1 MEERYTTANKAKKE
15 GIRRAGRCLVLLFLA
30 VLGPACK
37 GETAPAAEAEE
48 PAPSEPATAWTFDR
62 LYREER
68 EGPLRRIRPA
78 ADLRAAFLEVGA
90 PEVPPYWTLSIYYRS
105 SGDAKPGTLTW
116 RGSAADLPSGTDTN
130 SSADASEVFDF
141 YPKNFPDRPLVFRSL
156 RWGTLPEEIT
166 IEAEGVEILTVRVD
180 VSLKDDPLVPVN
192 ADLGTMMYYPRSRWR
207 NPGYEL
213 FTFNLYP
220 DILYLISE
228 SFTVQ
233 SRFLKRLAFFTE
245 KPGFAGTLAKDEAI
259 ADLRD
264 WFAHD
269 YRARDLARFFQLARE
284 ESFPLNP
291 SELFLRDILVARG
304 IILDDNGRYVEG
316 RGALIA
322 LSVESRNRLPVYYVH
337 ETVHG
342 LQFTMPEVR
351 NLCNEFF
358 DSLSSPEQDFIRT
371 ALVYREY
378 NVLEDRDLL
387 AAEAT
392 AYLLQQRP
400 GETDRYFRE
409 YIRPWYVLYQER
421 RLRNTEAPETS
432 GSDTGGAYTD
442 TVLGY
447 LAANPGI
454 FGRRGAALEERF
466 QALTGLRAETFYD
479 LLPKDRGL

>member
-1 MEERYTTANKAKKE
+1 MEKRKERYGTI
-15 GIRRAGRCLVLLFLA
+15 IRHAGRCLVLLFLA

-37 GETAPAAEAEE
+37 GETAPPAVEPVPAE
-48 PAPSEPATAWTFDR
+48 PVTAWTFDR
-62 LYREER
+62 LYGGER
-68 EGPLRRIRPA
+68 EGPLWRIRPVPA
-78 ADLRAAFLEVGA
+78 ADLRAAFLEAGA
-90 PEVPPYWTLSIYYRS
+90 PEVPPKWVLSIHYRAPA
-105 SGDAKPGTLTW
+105 DAKPGILTW
-116 RGSAADLPSGTDTN
+116 RGSAADVPSGTDTN
-130 SSADASEVFDF
+130 AAAGAPELFDF
-141 YPKNFPDRPLVFRSL
+141 YPKNFSGRPLVFQSL
-156 RWGTLPEEIT
+156 RWGALPEEIT
-166 IEAEGVEILTVRVD
+166 IEAEGVEILAVRVD

-207 NPGYEL
+207 NAEYEL

-304 IILDDNGRYVEG
+304 IILDDNGRYAEG

-342 LQFTMPEVR
+342 LQFTMPEVQ

-378 NVLEDRDLL
+378 NVLEDRGLL

-421 RLRNTEAPETS
+421 RLRNAGETAE
-432 GSDTGGAYTD
+432 GSYTD
-442 TVLGY
+442 AVLGY

-479 LLPKDRGL
+479 LLPKDRSL

>member
-1 MEERYTTANKAKKE
+1 MKEGYVTANINKVKK
-15 GIRRAGRCLVLLFLA
+15 GQVGRSLPPLLLLLA
-30 VLGPACK
+30 VLGLSCK
-37 GETAPAAEAEE
+37 GETPAPPPE
-48 PAPSEPATAWTFDR
+48 PAPAEPLSAWTFDG
-62 LYREER
+62 LYRGER
-68 EGPLRRIRPA
+68 EGPLWRIRPA
-78 ADLRAAFLEVGA
+78 ADVGNAFLEAGA
-90 PEVPPYWTLSIYYRS
+90 PEVPPHWVLSIYYRYRAS
-105 SGDAKPGTLTW
+105 ADAKPGALTW
-116 RGSAADLPSGTDTN
+116 RGSAADAPSGRGTN
-130 SSADASEVFDF
+130 SSADAPAVFDF
-141 YPKNFPDRPLVFRSL
+141 YPKNFPDRPLVFQSL

-166 IEAEGVEILTVRVD
+166 IEAEGVEILKVQVEL
-180 VSLKDDPLVPVN
+180 SLKDDPLVPVS

-207 NPGYEL
+207 NAEYEL

-220 DILYLISE
+220 GILYLISE

-259 ADLRD
+259 AGLRD

-284 ESFPLNP
+284 EQFPLNP
-291 SELFLRDILVARG
+291 SELLLRDILVARG
-304 IILDDNGRYVEG
+304 IILDDKGRYVEG

-342 LQFTMPEVR
+342 LQFTMPEVQ

-358 DSLSSPEQDFIRT
+358 DSLSAPEQDFIRT

-378 NVLEDRDLL
+378 NVLEDRNLL
-387 AAEAT
+387 AMEAA

-409 YIRPWYVLYQER
+409 YIRPWYVQYQER
-421 RLRNTEAPETS
+421 QRNA
-432 GSDTGGAYTD
+432 GGASTGA
-442 TVLGY
+442 VLEY

-454 FGRRGAALEERF
+454 FGRRSAALEEKF
-466 QALTGLRAETFYD
+466 QALTGLRAESFYD
-479 LLPKDRGL
+479 LLPKDRSL